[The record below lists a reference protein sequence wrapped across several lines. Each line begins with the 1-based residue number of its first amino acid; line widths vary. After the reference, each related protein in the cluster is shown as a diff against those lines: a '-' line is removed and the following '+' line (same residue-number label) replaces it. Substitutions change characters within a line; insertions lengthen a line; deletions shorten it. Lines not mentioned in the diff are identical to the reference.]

1 MSTKATVTVS
11 REVLAVVFED
21 FDLWA
26 KIRDG
31 RLVSIIV
38 TAKDSPSHHYPNALS
53 RIVKHFIPG
62 GRHVATTH
70 RIENSEGDILHE
82 DAKDFH
88 FRNLILTRP

>member
-1 MSTKATVTVS
+1 MPTKPTVMVS
-11 REVLAVVFED
+11 REVLVVIFED

-31 RLVSIIV
+31 RLLSIIV
-38 TAKDSPSHHYPNALS
+38 TAKDSPSHHYPNARS

-70 RIENSEGDILHE
+70 RIEDSDGAILHQ

-88 FRNLILTRP
+88 FRDLILTRP